1 MEVALTHKQPNTRQM
16 MCPSNKKIWSQLFH
30 TALCHQLLKLYI
42 PGCFEKSCK
51 RDALASYCE
60 GAATWP
66 LLPTTQLDCFTALE
80 PASGF
85 WPKKSCAKKQNI
97 FSHDRINICA
107 SRACLQGGH
116 TCFLM
121 VFHAILRHISNY
133 CICAISSLELS
144 VCAIFLRFFQLCLI
158 SSHTSI
164 VRITDDQVNHFWM
177 ANLKKKVESIRALHE
192 PPFTVSTM
200 QLLSFDLE
208 GRNSTRLLSSF
219 A

>member
-42 PGCFEKSCK
+42 PGCFEKSCQ

-85 WPKKSCAKKQNI
+85 WPKKSCAKKHNI
-97 FSHDRINICA
+97 FSHDRTNICA
-107 SRACLQGGH
+107 SHRVMHAYRVAKH
-116 TCFLM
+116 AFWWCFTRFWGTFRIIASALFLPLSFLS
-121 VFHAILRHISNY
+121 VQFFYAFSNY
-133 CICAISSLELS
+133 AS
-144 VCAIFLRFFQLCLI
+144 R
-158 SSHTSI
+158 T
-164 VRITDDQVNHFWM
+164 N
-177 ANLKKKVESIRALHE
+177 
-192 PPFTVSTM
+192 PPWTY
-200 QLLSFDLE
+200 
-208 GRNSTRLLSSF
+208 GI
-219 A
+219 

>member
-42 PGCFEKSCK
+42 PGCFEKSCQ

-144 VCAIFLRFFQLCLI
+144 VRAIFYAFSNYTSRTNPPLVDLWDFIILNLNMNKTRGKLCRSL
-158 SSHTSI
+158 
-164 VRITDDQVNHFWM
+164 
-177 ANLKKKVESIRALHE
+177 
-192 PPFTVSTM
+192 
-200 QLLSFDLE
+200 
-208 GRNSTRLLSSF
+208 
-219 A
+219 